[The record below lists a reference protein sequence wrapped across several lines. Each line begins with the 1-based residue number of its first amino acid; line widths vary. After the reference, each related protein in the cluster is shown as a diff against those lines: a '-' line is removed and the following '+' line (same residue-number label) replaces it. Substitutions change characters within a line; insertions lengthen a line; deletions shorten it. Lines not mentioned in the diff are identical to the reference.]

1 MINEQTAVADAVAER
16 LRLAMARFT
25 RRIRR
30 QTDGGQSPSAIS
42 ALATI
47 RRLGSPSLG
56 EVAEA
61 EGVSRP
67 SLTVQAAALEQQ
79 GLIAR
84 EPEPSDRRLVRVR
97 LTAKGNR
104 VLQASR
110 TRRNAY
116 LARMLRGLPA
126 SELTVLERASEI
138 LERLLEEG
146 R

>member
-1 MINEQTAVADAVAER
+1 MAER
-16 LRLAMARFT
+16 LRLAMSRIV
-25 RRIRR
+25 RRLKRE
-30 QTDGGQSPSAIS
+30 TDGGYSPSAIS
-42 ALATI
+42 ALASI
-47 RRLGSPSLG
+47 RRLGAPTLG
-56 EVAEA
+56 EVADA

-67 SLTVQAAALEQQ
+67 SLTAQAAALEAQ

-84 EPEPSDRRLVRVR
+84 EIDPQDRRLVKVR
-97 LTAKGNR
+97 LTSRGAR

-116 LARMLRGLPA
+116 LARQLRSLAPE
-126 SELTVLERASEI
+126 ELETLARAVTI

>member
-1 MINEQTAVADAVAER
+1 MDEVAER
-16 LRLAMARFT
+16 LRLAMARLT

-30 QTDGGQSPSAIS
+30 QTDGGQTPSAIS

-47 RRLGSPSLG
+47 RRLGAPTLG

-67 SLTVQAAALEQQ
+67 SLTVQAAALEEQ

-84 EPEPSDRRLVRVR
+84 AVEPSDRRVVRVR
-97 LTAKGNR
+97 LTARGGR
-104 VLQASR
+104 LLQASR

-116 LARMLRGLPA
+116 LARALRDLA
-126 SELTVLERASEI
+126 DADLAVLDRASTI

>member
-1 MINEQTAVADAVAER
+1 MAER
-16 LRLAMARFT
+16 LRLAMSRIV
-25 RRIRR
+25 RRLKRE
-30 QTDGGQSPSAIS
+30 TDGGYSPSAIS
-42 ALATI
+42 ALASI
-47 RRLGSPSLG
+47 RRLGAPTLG
-56 EVAEA
+56 EVADA

-67 SLTVQAAALEQQ
+67 SLTAQAAALEAQ

-84 EPEPSDRRLVRVR
+84 EIDPQDRRLVKVR
-97 LTAKGNR
+97 LTSRGAR

-116 LARMLRGLPA
+116 LARQLRALAPE
-126 SELTVLERASEI
+126 ELETLARAVTI